1 VLQLQVTRVDS
12 IAMTEAQAGIES
24 SDEDAE
30 SRCFICFQ
38 WLLEAMGVNAEKKLE
53 SDICK

>member
-12 IAMTEAQAGIES
+12 IAMAEAQAGKDS
-24 SDEDAE
+24 SDEEEE
-30 SRCFICFQ
+30 SRCFICLQ
-38 WLLEAMGVNAEKKLE
+38 WLFEAMGAKAQKKLE